1 MDQVLEFKR
10 TIGSPRKIIYF
21 DCPLNVL
28 EERILERGKSSGRAD
43 DTLDTIRKR
52 FRTFETESMPV
63 VQYFEKQGFL
73 TKVSSVPLPEQ
84 VYQNLRTLVP
94 FKQPSLPYDQL
105 KVVFVLGGPGSGKG
119 TQCAK
124 IAAEHNLAHVS
135 TGDMLRN
142 EVKLGTPIGRKAEAL
157 MIEGKMIPM
166 VSQTNIDH
174 DDGNHTAGVRWNPD
188 ERNRRGA
195 DRWIP

>member
-1 MDQVLEFKR
+1 
-10 TIGSPRKIIYF
+10 
-21 DCPLNVL
+21 VL

-73 TKVSSVPLPEQ
+73 TKVSSIPLPEQ
-84 VYQNLRTLVP
+84 VYQNLLSFVS

-105 KVVFVLGGPGSGKG
+105 KVIFVLGGPGSGKG

-124 IAAEHNLAHVS
+124 IATEYNLAHVS

-142 EVKLGTPIGRKAEAL
+142 EVKLGTPIGKKAETL
-157 MIEGKMIPM
+157 MIEGKMIPI
-166 VSQTNIDH
+166 VITSNPGS
-174 DDGNHTAGVRWNPD
+174 DDGNYQESA
-188 ERNRRGA
+188 
-195 DRWIP
+195 